1 LVIAAKAGSD
11 CTVSNVGL
19 VHITG
24 AGTCIVVASQP
35 CSTNYVAAPDEE
47 HTITINQATITTV
60 TCGGRPFTYAGSAIT
75 PCSASVTASGAL
87 NQSLT
92 GWGDPALIYGEDRDL
107 FRFTDGRFA
116 LSRELADW
124 LA

>member
-1 LVIAAKAGSD
+1 MVLAAKAGSD

-24 AGTCIVVASQP
+24 AGPCIVVASQP
-35 CSTNYVAAPDEE
+35 RNTNYVAAPDKE
-47 HTITINQATITTV
+47 HTITINQ
-60 TCGGRPFTYAGSAIT
+60 
-75 PCSASVTASGAL
+75 ASVTASGAL

-92 GWGDPALIYGEDRDL
+92 GWGDPALIYGENRDL